1 MIRYLKLFRP
11 DAALISMVS
20 YLIGAAMAGGPDALD
35 IKRALLLT
43 IIPVNFIYSINCW
56 ADRDLD
62 AISKPYRPIPQG
74 LLSAQNAL
82 KYCIGLL
89 AASIILPFFLYTSCL
104 AISLSLLL
112 PLLGIV
118 YSIEPF
124 RLRNR
129 PWLDTLTISL
139 GLVLP
144 MILAWVSRGLGV
156 TPPLPRLSLFL
167 IIWLYCLGTVSL
179 KKIEE
184 TEEDQAAGIPNLYLI
199 HGNKFIYYS
208 FAVLLLTLVL
218 TFALPLSKTAA
229 AFTQVLSGSTLLMI
243 LIFEWSGLPLQHLYN
258 WIIRMVI
265 VESAIFIISTGYIK

>member
-1 MIRYLKLFRP
+1 MIRYLRLFRP
-11 DAALISMVS
+11 DAALISMAS

-62 AISKPYRPIPQG
+62 AVSKPYRPIPKG

-82 KYCIGLL
+82 RYCIGLL
-89 AASIILPFFLYTSCL
+89 AASIVLPFFLYTSSL
-104 AISLSLLL
+104 AIGLSLLL
-112 PLLGIV
+112 PLLGII

-124 RLRNR
+124 RFRNR

-144 MILAWVSRGLGV
+144 MILAWVSRGLGT
-156 TPPLPRLSLFL
+156 TPPLPRFSLFL

-184 TEEDQAAGIPNLYLI
+184 TDEDQAAGIPNLYLI
-199 HGNKFIYYS
+199 HGRKFIYYS

-218 TFALPLSKTAA
+218 TVTLPLSKTAVV
-229 AFTQVLSGSTLLMI
+229 FTQILSSSTLLLI
-243 LIFEWSGLPLQHLYN
+243 LIFDWSGLPLQHLYN

-265 VESAIFIISTGYIK
+265 VESAIFIIFAGC